1 MMKKKAFSYCSAAN
15 LACMIARQL
24 PVITL
29 KDLKKAPENLTGT
42 GSAKAD
48 FP

>member
-1 MMKKKAFSYCSAAN
+1 MNCQKVPTDVMKKKAFSYCSAAN

-29 KDLKKAPENLTGT
+29 KDLKKVPE
-42 GSAKAD
+42 K
-48 FP
+48 